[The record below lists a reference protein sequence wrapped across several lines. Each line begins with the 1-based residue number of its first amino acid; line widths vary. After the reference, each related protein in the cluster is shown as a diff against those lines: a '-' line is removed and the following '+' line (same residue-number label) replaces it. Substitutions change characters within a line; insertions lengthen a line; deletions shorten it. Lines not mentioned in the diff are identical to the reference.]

1 VFLSYVQYQLDVK
14 RRAQIPGKPLLSASE
29 RWARCMQ
36 ANTDGP
42 AGNTNPGAC
51 HASGAQADRPIEPQA
66 SGVVGTGLLLPSV
79 GPLTRLDPARIDQ
92 AQCWKQLLV
101 ESSIPRK
108 QGSGLRLGVSAN

>member
-1 VFLSYVQYQLDVK
+1 
-14 RRAQIPGKPLLSASE
+14 
-29 RWARCMQ
+29 MQ

-79 GPLTRLDPARIDQ
+79 GPL
-92 AQCWKQLLV
+92 
-101 ESSIPRK
+101 
-108 QGSGLRLGVSAN
+108 